1 MYDEVAEEFEYEDM
15 TIRIEYDSDIES
27 PRKEYDN
34 MGHLVF
40 TDNRYVTGDKIVT
53 ADEIREITEDPDAI
67 WLPVYV
73 YAHSGV
79 TVSTGHGYPYNDRW
93 DSWLGGIIYAY
104 RNEALKWGGWDVD
117 GEELD
122 TVIRNNL
129 KIEVETFDQFVT
141 GDVYYFQIIKEDED
155 GDEEILDDC
164 GCIYG
169 FDYAKQYAL
178 ENAQCIYESSF
189 HQLSLLEV

>member
-1 MYDEVAEEFEYEDM
+1 MYDEIVEEFEYEDM

-53 ADEIREITEDPDAI
+53 ADEIREITEDPDVI
-67 WLPVYV
+67 WLPVFV

-79 TVSTGHGYPYNDRW
+79 TVSTEPFSCPW
-93 DSWLGGIIYAY
+93 DSWLGGIVYAY

-164 GCIYG
+164 GRIYG

-178 ENAQCIYESSF
+178 ESAKCIYESSF